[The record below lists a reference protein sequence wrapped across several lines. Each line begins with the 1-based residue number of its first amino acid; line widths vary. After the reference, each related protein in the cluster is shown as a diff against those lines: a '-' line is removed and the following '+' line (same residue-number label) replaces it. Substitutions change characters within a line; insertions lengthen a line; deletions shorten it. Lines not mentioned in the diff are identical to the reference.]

1 MVDMRDDYDLTVV
14 GAGMGG
20 INAAFKAAGS
30 GKTIALVERHKV
42 GGT

>member
-1 MVDMRDDYDLTVV
+1 MQDRYDLTVI

-20 INAAFKAAGS
+20 INAAYRAARLGARV
-30 GKTIALVERHKV
+30 ALVERHKV

>member
-1 MVDMRDDYDLTVV
+1 MQSDYDLTVI

-20 INAAFKAAGS
+20 INAAFRAAGL
-30 GKTIALVERHKV
+30 GGRVALVERHKV

>member
-1 MVDMRDDYDLTVV
+1 MTATYDLTVI

-20 INAAFKAAGS
+20 INAAFRAARS
-30 GKTIALVERHKV
+30 GARVALVERHKV

>member
-1 MVDMRDDYDLTVV
+1 MREDYDLTVI

-20 INAAFKAAGS
+20 INAAFRAAGP
-30 GKTIALVERHKV
+30 GTRVALIERHKV

>member
-1 MVDMRDDYDLTVV
+1 MRDMYDLTVI

-20 INAAFKAAGS
+20 INAAFRAANLGAS
-30 GKTIALVERHKV
+30 VALVERNKV

>member
-1 MVDMRDDYDLTVV
+1 MKTHYDLTVI

-20 INAAFKAAGS
+20 INAAYRAAGLGAS
-30 GKTIALVERHKV
+30 VALVERHKI

>member
-1 MVDMRDDYDLTVV
+1 MRDMYDLTVI

-20 INAAFKAAGS
+20 INAAHRAADLGARV
-30 GKTIALVERHKV
+30 ALVERHHV

>member
-1 MVDMRDDYDLTVV
+1 MSNSYDLTVI

-30 GKTIALVERHKV
+30 GVRVALIERHKI

>member
-1 MVDMRDDYDLTVV
+1 MRDHYDLTVV

-20 INAAFKAAGS
+20 INAAFKAAGPENR
-30 GKTIALVERHKV
+30 IALVERHKV

>member
-1 MVDMRDDYDLTVV
+1 MAERYDLTVI

-20 INAAFKAAGS
+20 VNVANRAAHLGARVA
-30 GKTIALVERHKV
+30 IIERHKV